1 MLPKARAINTKGE
14 SLKMNKLKKIFV
26 LVLIVA
32 FVSLGV
38 TACKQKDDQPSGDQ
52 STKEA
57 AADEHPTGEH
67 PK

>member
-1 MLPKARAINTKGE
+1 
-14 SLKMNKLKKIFV
+14 MNKLKKIFV

-52 STKEA
+52 STQET
-57 AADEHPTGEH
+57 AADEKAADEKAAGEH

>member
-1 MLPKARAINTKGE
+1 
-14 SLKMNKLKKIFV
+14 MNKVKKIFV

-38 TACKQKDDQPSGDQ
+38 TACKQKPDQPSGDQ
-52 STKEA
+52 STQEA